1 MTIAAAWVRTLRN
14 CKELI
19 VVSDSRLNGGMNMDC
34 GQKIITLPRSDA
46 FICFA
51 GDTSW
56 AYPLMHQVAS
66 AIDIYDRCSSRA
78 QDIKELETHILKI
91 FERLREQIHD
101 AIGDMDIPDAKF
113 IFGGYSWIRKK
124 FMIWHITYQKSTN
137 SFRADPAREIYG
149 SPVVFTGDEEHVI
162 KANAM
167 LREKLKSRGK
177 LDNLERGIKNTV
189 KFEWE
194 PFEVIRD
201 MLYKV
206 NESSYEFK
214 NSSIGGAPQV
224 LKIYEHL
231 SSQKLGV
238 LWMNRMDSEPSIY
251 LSGRRL
257 TNYGPRDIW
266 ILAPEKLITYNP
278 LKSNSDKEVINQ
290 FI

>member
-1 MTIAAAWVRTLRN
+1 MTIAAAWVRTLKN

-19 VVSDSRLNGGMNMDC
+19 VVSDSRLNGGMKMDC

-51 GDTSW
+51 GNTSW

-66 AIDIYDRCSSRA
+66 AIDNYDRCSSRA
-78 QDIKELETHILKI
+78 QDIKELKTHILKI

-101 AIGDMDIPDAKF
+101 AVGDMDIPDAKF

-124 FMIWHITYQKSTN
+124 FMIWHITYQRSTN

-149 SPVVFTGDEEHVI
+149 SPVVFTGDEEHVTE
-162 KANAM
+162 ANAM
-167 LREKLKSRGK
+167 LRDKLQSRGK
-177 LDNLERGIKNTV
+177 LDNLVKGIKKPV

-206 NESSYEFK
+206 NTNPYEFR

-231 SSQKLGV
+231 SSQKFGV
-238 LWMNRMDSEPSIY
+238 LWMNRMDSEPCIY
-251 LSGRRL
+251 LSSRKL
-257 TNYGPRDIW
+257 NNYGSRDMW
-266 ILAPEKLITYNP
+266 VLNPDKLITYNP
-278 LKSNSDKEVINQ
+278 LKSNSNKEVINK

>member
-1 MTIAAAWVRTLRN
+1 
-14 CKELI
+14 
-19 VVSDSRLNGGMNMDC
+19 MDC

-78 QDIKELETHILKI
+78 QDIKELKTHILKI

-101 AIGDMDIPDAKF
+101 AVGDMDIPDAKF
-113 IFGGYSWIRKK
+113 IFGGDSWIRKK
-124 FMIWHITYQKSTN
+124 FMIWHITYQRSTN

-149 SPVVFTGDEEHVI
+149 SPVVFTGDEEHVTE
-162 KANAM
+162 ANAM
-167 LREKLKSRGK
+167 LRDKLQSRGK
-177 LDNLERGIKNTV
+177 LDELVKGIKKTV

-194 PFEVIRD
+194 PFEVIHD

-206 NESSYEFK
+206 NANPYEFK

-231 SSQKLGV
+231 SSQKFGV
-238 LWMNRMDSEPSIY
+238 LWMNRMDSEPCIY
-251 LSGRRL
+251 LSGRKL
-257 TNYGPRDIW
+257 TNYGPRDMW
-266 ILAPEKLITYNP
+266 VLNPEKLITYNP
-278 LKSNSDKEVINQ
+278 LKSNSNKEVINQ